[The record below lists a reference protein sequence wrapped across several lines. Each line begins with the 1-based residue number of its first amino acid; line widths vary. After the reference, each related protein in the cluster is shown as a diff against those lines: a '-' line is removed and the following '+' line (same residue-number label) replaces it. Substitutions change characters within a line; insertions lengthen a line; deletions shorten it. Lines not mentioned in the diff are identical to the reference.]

1 MYSRSSFFNS
11 RRKHGLSQRGGNYT
25 KSLWRNRAGGSA
37 LSCILHTEYMN
48 ITNIFS
54 SRDLDNISEYV
65 AVILKKNPLKKLF
78 KKTGF
83 NSQTYTIILISFESC
98 GNIGFKMEGRT
109 SFVMGEGPWYRMG
122 LVYKQRGEDTLNPR
136 GVLERKVVGI

>member
-1 MYSRSSFFNS
+1 
-11 RRKHGLSQRGGNYT
+11 
-25 KSLWRNRAGGSA
+25 
-37 LSCILHTEYMN
+37 MN

-54 SRDLDNISEYV
+54 SRDLDNISGYV

-98 GNIGFKMEGRT
+98 GNIGFKMEELLVVLIKYQQHFTQKPAKCNVYRWKFQT
-109 SFVMGEGPWYRMG
+109 EGSVP
-122 LVYKQRGEDTLNPR
+122 KQTTPEQYHLQ
-136 GVLERKVVGI
+136 